1 MGFIKE
7 RLDHLIKTRENRR
20 NVLYVLRF
28 AAALFCVVLLF
39 SVIFHLVMLWEGR
52 EYSWMT
58 GVYWTFTVMSTL
70 GFGDI
75 TFHSDLGMFFSVI
88 VLLTGLVGLLIVLPS
103 VFMQFIYNPWLE
115 AQKRREVQHS
125 LPPTVRGHVIIV
137 GLSPI
142 SKNLA
147 QVLTRYGIYNVLLCA
162 STQDALA
169 LMDQGLHA
177 VVGDYDDVEV
187 YRSLRADYARMVVAL
202 DTDVRNTNVAFTLRE
217 LNSMVPMVSRAEKEE
232 SIDILKLAGCT
243 WVFQFRKLLGRSL
256 TSRVVSGELC
266 VSQLAMFG
274 PLVIAEAQV
283 KHTSLSGKTIR
294 ECDLRGKMG
303 INVVGLWDRG
313 VFEQAS
319 ADTVLEEHKVMVLA
333 GSAEHIETF
342 SRAASCGHVA
352 EQSGPVLVL
361 GGGRVGA
368 AAALAL
374 KEKGMDVVVVDKLNV
389 APQMPGIRV
398 QVGDAAD
405 PSTLERAG
413 IKTAPSIIITTHDDD
428 INIYLTIYCRR
439 LRPDVPIISRTNL
452 DRNVRVLHSAGATLV
467 LSLASLVSNRII
479 NLLEPGRVFMI
490 NEGLNI
496 FRARAGEALAGRNL
510 INSGIRKSTRCNV
523 VAVKK
528 ADGEMFIN
536 PDPKREFAVTD
547 ELFLIGDS
555 EAENRYYEKYFPEN
569 DMLGQ

>member
-256 TSRVVSGELC
+256 TSRVVSGEPAPVDC
-266 VSQLAMFG
+266 NA
-274 PLVIAEAQV
+274 IAWAKPEA
-283 KHTSLSGKTIR
+283 L
-294 ECDLRGKMG
+294 
-303 INVVGLWDRG
+303 
-313 VFEQAS
+313 
-319 ADTVLEEHKVMVLA
+319 
-333 GSAEHIETF
+333 
-342 SRAASCGHVA
+342 
-352 EQSGPVLVL
+352 
-361 GGGRVGA
+361 
-368 AAALAL
+368 
-374 KEKGMDVVVVDKLNV
+374 
-389 APQMPGIRV
+389 PGF
-398 QVGDAAD
+398 DF
-405 PSTLERAG
+405 
-413 IKTAPSIIITTHDDD
+413 
-428 INIYLTIYCRR
+428 
-439 LRPDVPIISRTNL
+439 
-452 DRNVRVLHSAGATLV
+452 AGADAEFV
-467 LSLASLVSNRII
+467 R
-479 NLLEPGRVFMI
+479 
-490 NEGLNI
+490 
-496 FRARAGEALAGRNL
+496 RNYL
-510 INSGIRKSTRCNV
+510 
-523 VAVKK
+523 
-528 ADGEMFIN
+528 
-536 PDPKREFAVTD
+536 
-547 ELFLIGDS
+547 
-555 EAENRYYEKYFPEN
+555 
-569 DMLGQ
+569 